1 MLTKELENHNDIA
14 SRIIFANAF
23 YHDSKIYLFND
34 ATLNFDP
41 LVEHQMFEEISKLK
55 NKVVINITDK
65 PYLLNNCDKI
75 MIIED
80 GKEVEY
86 GKYDELITNKGSKYY
101 KMIKKPSVKKTKIS

>member
-1 MLTKELENHNDIA
+1 
-14 SRIIFANAF
+14 
-23 YHDSKIYLFND
+23 
-34 ATLNFDP
+34 
-41 LVEHQMFEEISKLK
+41 
-55 NKVVINITDK
+55 
-65 PYLLNNCDKI
+65 